1 MAVIDQNEAQIGTI
15 DNTALIVTPA
25 AVMTIRNLLEQRQ
38 IPHHVLRVFVAGGG
52 CSGLQYGMAFE
63 PAPEANDTIVDVD
76 GVRLVVDPTSLGY
89 LYGSTIDFIDSLM
102 GGGFRIDNPNS
113 AGGCGCGKSF
123 KAKQEQEAGTFNSA
137 GGCGT
142 CGSY

>member
-1 MAVIDQNEAQIGTI
+1 MAVIDPNEVQIGTA
-15 DNTALIVTPA
+15 DDTALLVTPV

-38 IPHHVLRVFVAGGG
+38 IPDHYLRVFVAGGG

-63 PAPEANDTIVDVD
+63 PTPEANDTVVTVD
-76 GVRLVVDPTSLGY
+76 GVHLVVDPTSLGY
-89 LYGSTIDFIDSLM
+89 LYGATIDFVDSLM

-113 AGGCGCGKSF
+113 GGGCGCGKSF
-123 KAKQEQEAGTFNSA
+123 KAKNEEEEGTLNSA